1 MKYIIIA
8 TLLGI
13 TMPCQSQD
21 IPSHFWPKKV
31 RTLEVLSFNIVV
43 PNGTISKKVPANTEV
58 EVVSF
63 NPPVIKLKQGS
74 AETLVDVDKTDF
86 LQIAKTAFD
95 SDLKIKA
102 EQAEALAKEQTA
114 RAETLAKKKTERETA
129 LASISKITNKEMQ
142 DAYYSA
148 RNAIKN
154 TLKAPSTA
162 KFSNP
167 ITDKETTGYFIEN
180 SGRIQCKGIVEA
192 SNSFG
197 VPLRQSW
204 SAIVQQESSQQWRI
218 VYATLGDDILKDT
231 RKENPTP
238 HEQALSSFLG
248 MTIEELKN
256 EFGEPLEILETS
268 NAGRNELFFKANSA
282 KLHENIN
289 SATGFADTLS
299 KIEEIK
305 ALAADGKFKT
315 YLFSKE
321 RGKET
326 SFTIWDSDGKVSSG
340 MYQGAYLPTR

>member
-1 MKYIIIA
+1 MKYIIITA
-8 TLLGI
+8 LLGI

-43 PNGTISKKVPANTEV
+43 PNGTISKKIPANTEV
-58 EVVSF
+58 EVVLF
-63 NPPVIKLKQGS
+63 NPPEIKLKQGT
-74 AETLVDVDKTDF
+74 AEATVDVNKTDF
-86 LQIAKTAFD
+86 LQIAKNAFD
-95 SDLKIKA
+95 SDLKIKT
-102 EQAEALAKEQTA
+102 EQAEALAKEQSF

-129 LASISKITNKEMQ
+129 LASISKLTNTDLQ
-142 DAYYSA
+142 NAYYSA

-167 ITDKETTGYFIEN
+167 ITDKETTGYAMDN

-204 SAIVQQESSQQWRI
+204 SALVQQENSKEWRI

-238 HEQALSSFLG
+238 QEQALSSFLG

-256 EFGEPLEILETS
+256 EFGEPLEITEKS
-268 NAGRNELFFKANSA
+268 NA
-282 KLHENIN
+282 
-289 SATGFADTLS
+289 D
-299 KIEEIK
+299 
-305 ALAADGKFKT
+305 DGKFKL
-315 YLFSKE
+315 YSFSKE
-321 RGKET
+321 KGKET
-326 SFTIWDSDGKVSSG
+326 FFTIWDSDGKVSSG

>member
-1 MKYIIIA
+1 MKYIIITA
-8 TLLGI
+8 LLGI
-13 TMPCQSQD
+13 MPCHSQD

-31 RTLEVLSFNIVV
+31 RTLEALSFNLVV

-63 NPPVIKLKQGS
+63 NSPTIKLKQGPGEAIAIVS
-74 AETLVDVDKTDF
+74 VEKTDF
-86 LQIAKTAFD
+86 LLIAKAAYD
-95 SDLKIKA
+95 SDLKNKA
-102 EQAEALAKEQTA
+102 EQAEALAKEQSA
-114 RAETLAKKKTERETA
+114 RAETLAKRKTERETA
-129 LASISKITNKEMQ
+129 LASISKLTNKELQ

-167 ITDKETTGYFIEN
+167 LTDKETTGYAIDN
-180 SGRIQCKGIVEA
+180 SGRIQCKGIVDA

-238 HEQALSSFLG
+238 LDQALSSFLG

-256 EFGEPLEILETS
+256 EFGEPLEIIEKS
-268 NAGRNELFFKANSA
+268 NA
-282 KLHENIN
+282 
-289 SATGFADTLS
+289 T
-299 KIEEIK
+299 
-305 ALAADGKFKT
+305 DGKFKL
-315 YLFSKE
+315 YSFSKE
-321 RGKET
+321 KGKET
-326 SFTIWDSDGKVSSG
+326 YFTIWDSDGKVESG
-340 MYQGAYLPTR
+340 MYQGAYLPTK

>member
-1 MKYIIIA
+1 MKYIIITA
-8 TLLGI
+8 LLGI
-13 TMPCQSQD
+13 MPCHSQD

-31 RTLEVLSFNIVV
+31 RTLEALSFNLVV

-63 NPPVIKLKQGS
+63 NSPTIKLKQDPGEAIAIVS
-74 AETLVDVDKTDF
+74 VEKTDF
-86 LQIAKTAFD
+86 LLIAKAAYD
-95 SDLKIKA
+95 SDLKNKA
-102 EQAEALAKEQTA
+102 EQAEALAKQKTEQ
-114 RAETLAKKKTERETA
+114 EESLAKKKAERETA

-167 ITDKETTGYFIEN
+167 LTDKETTGYAMDN

-204 SAIVQQESSQQWRI
+204 SALVQQEGSQQWRI
-218 VYATLGDDILKDT
+218 VYATLGGNILKDT
-231 RKENPTP
+231 RKENTTIQ
-238 HEQALSSFLG
+238 EKALSSFLG

-256 EFGEPLEILETS
+256 EFGEPLEIIEKS
-268 NAGRNELFFKANSA
+268 NA
-282 KLHENIN
+282 
-289 SATGFADTLS
+289 T
-299 KIEEIK
+299 
-305 ALAADGKFKT
+305 DGKFKL
-315 YLFSKE
+315 YSFSKE
-321 RGKET
+321 KGKET
-326 SFTIWDSDGKVSSG
+326 YFTIWDSDGKVESG
-340 MYQGAYLPTR
+340 MYQGAYLPTK